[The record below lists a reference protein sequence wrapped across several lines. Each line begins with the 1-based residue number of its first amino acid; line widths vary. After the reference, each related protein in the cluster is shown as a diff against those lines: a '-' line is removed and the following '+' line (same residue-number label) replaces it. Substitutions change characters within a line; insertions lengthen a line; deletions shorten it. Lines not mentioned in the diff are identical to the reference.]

1 MLCHVSISYWDIKT
15 DAVKLTLFLRGA
27 FFSFA
32 GITSPTSLRDCP
44 ATCSQPEPR
53 LTTSGKRWRRQPTA
67 WRSVGSVSHDSN
79 SLGMQVLLN
88 QRLLIQYK
96 YNCRNEPTCELT
108 VTAAI
113 PLLQLSEP
121 LAFISPPGSVVSRHV
136 QFCGQR
142 NRLCKLL
149 PDGECHVSPDWD
161 CYWMATQISCLFAEN
176 LRVCVCVFTSADRS
190 PGRVSQK
197 VARASSKC
205 FAPNQSSS
213 RWVWEQRPRLTLW
226 LFTPNESPVT

>member
-1 MLCHVSISYWDIKT
+1 MNWSLVRSNSYWDIKT

-32 GITSPTSLRDCP
+32 GITSPASLRDCP

-67 WRSVGSVSHDSN
+67 WRSVGSVSHDWN

-88 QRLLIQYK
+88 QRLLIPYK
-96 YNCRNEPTCELT
+96 YNCRNEPTFELT
-108 VTAAI
+108 VTAAVR
-113 PLLQLSEP
+113 LLQLSEP

-149 PDGECHVSPDWD
+149 PDGERHVSPDWD

-176 LRVCVCVFTSADRS
+176 LCVCVCLPQLIEVQAEYHRKSLELLQSVLPQIKAHQGEFESIVH
-190 PGRVSQK
+190 VSHCD
-197 VARASSKC
+197 SSHQM
-205 FAPNQSSS
+205 NHQ
-213 RWVWEQRPRLTLW
+213 
-226 LFTPNESPVT
+226 